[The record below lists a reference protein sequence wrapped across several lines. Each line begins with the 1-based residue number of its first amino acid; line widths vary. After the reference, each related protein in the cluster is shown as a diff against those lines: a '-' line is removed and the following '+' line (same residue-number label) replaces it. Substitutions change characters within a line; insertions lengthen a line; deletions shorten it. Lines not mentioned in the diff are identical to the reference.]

1 MADMDGRM
9 GGEKRTAR
17 RVVKIAPRR
26 VGTGLRAIPHLG
38 LTRRA
43 TFAAW
48 NRRINEAALLG
59 RALATL
65 GIAPTHRR
73 PLRTVPMRSA
83 LNCTIPMHRPYVS
96 PYWDC
101 DVKSR

>member
-1 MADMDGRM
+1 MVLIHAAKVVVFNAKWYGAVGGMADMDGRM

-48 NRRINEAALLG
+48 NRRINEAALPG
-59 RALATL
+59 
-65 GIAPTHRR
+65 
-73 PLRTVPMRSA
+73 
-83 LNCTIPMHRPYVS
+83 
-96 PYWDC
+96 
-101 DVKSR
+101 